1 MFYIYGYK
9 HGKVDQKKKKKRLKM
24 SPPLSSSVNVLY
36 LIIIIIII
44 IIYYSTF
51 GGFNTNWIICKNV
64 EILRKKK

>member
-1 MFYIYGYK
+1 
-9 HGKVDQKKKKKRLKM
+9 M